1 MGKKEIRAEVKKRR
15 AEAELGTLH
24 ENSRKIVETFVSL
37 PQYQNTDLLLAYV
50 DAKREVETRLLMER
64 AWKDHKKVAAP
75 RVDGEP
81 VGTLFKENRTEDFY
95 MIDYLDEPSV

>member
-1 MGKKEIRAEVKKRR
+1 MGKKEIRAGSQERRR

-24 ENSRKIVETFVSL
+24 ENSKKIVETFVSL

-64 AWKDHKKVAAP
+64 AWKDA
-75 RVDGEP
+75 
-81 VGTLFKENRTEDFY
+81 
-95 MIDYLDEPSV
+95 

>member
-1 MGKKEIRAEVKKRR
+1 MTKMGKKEIRAEVKKRR

-24 ENSRKIVETFVSL
+24 ENSKKIVETFVSL

-64 AWKDHKKVAAP
+64 AWKDHKKVRSEER
-75 RVDGEP
+75 RVG
-81 VGTLFKENRTEDFY
+81 KECRSRWSPY
-95 MIDYLDEPSV
+95 H